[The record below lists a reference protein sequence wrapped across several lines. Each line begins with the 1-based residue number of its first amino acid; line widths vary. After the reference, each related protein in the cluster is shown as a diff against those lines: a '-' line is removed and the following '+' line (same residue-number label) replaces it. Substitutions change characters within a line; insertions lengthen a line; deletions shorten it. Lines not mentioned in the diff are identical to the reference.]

1 MNSGVF
7 FVDLALELI
16 KRHEGLRLKPYRC
29 SAGKLTIGYG
39 RNLERGEG
47 ISEREAEELLRND
60 ILEVCQDLE
69 GYSWY
74 RSATQNRR
82 AALVDLRFELGAGRF
97 RGFKKFIAAMAAGD
111 YLLAKVELLDSRYAV
126 QVPNRANEIANM
138 IEAG

>member
-97 RGFKKFIAAMAAGD
+97 RGFKKFIAAMAARD